1 MTKEILAIP
10 MLLCP
15 YDHSR
20 KLVLTWDSSDEGI
33 GALLCHVGDDEQLEL
48 IAFASRTTRP
58 KIHKDLLLSWNLPA
72 NLWPRIHLDIA
83 GPMNGQLYLVA
94 VDARSKWP

>member
-48 IAFASRTTRP
+48 IADVASENRNTEGPKMSHAQPPTRKTPLEFAIKTYYGIIFGGQAS
-58 KIHKDLLLSWNLPA
+58 I
-72 NLWPRIHLDIA
+72 RILRI
-83 GPMNGQLYLVA
+83 M
-94 VDARSKWP
+94 